1 MKAHKGGNMK
11 SPEILYED
19 FKKNIVDV
27 INNCGLP
34 PFIIGQVLESVLT
47 QVRNLEKV
55 NYEKALEA
63 EKQAEKA
70 EKK

>member
-1 MKAHKGGNMK
+1 MK

-34 PFIIGQVLESVLT
+34 PFIISQVLESVLT
-47 QVRNLEKV
+47 QVRELERQ

-63 EKQAEKA
+63 EKQET
-70 EKK
+70 E

>member
-1 MKAHKGGNMK
+1 MKVHKGDNMK

-19 FKKNIVDV
+19 SKKNIVGI
-27 INNCGLP
+27 INICGLP
-34 PFIIGQVLESVLT
+34 PFIISQVLESVLT

-63 EKQAEKA
+63 QKQAE
-70 EKK
+70 ERS

>member
-1 MKAHKGGNMK
+1 MK

-19 FKKNIVDV
+19 FKKNIVDT

-34 PFIIGQVLESVLT
+34 PFIISQVLESVLT
-47 QVRNLEKV
+47 QVRNLEKA